1 FLVPIPVLPAAG
13 PWMDDE
19 SCPPSQNWTE
29 GQDETLRCRARGNP
43 SPHLE
48 CAKDGEP
55 FPAGVPL
62 SVTRIHAGTYHCRAT
77 NPLGTAVR
85 SVTVWVHCEWGW
97 GSRGSQW
104 SLG

>member
-1 FLVPIPVLPAAG
+1 
-13 PWMDDE
+13 
-19 SCPPSQNWTE
+19 
-29 GQDETLRCRARGNP
+29 LRCRARGNP

-55 FPAGVPL
+55 SPAGMPR

-85 SVTVWVHCEWGW
+85 SVTVWV
-97 GSRGSQW
+97 
-104 SLG
+104 